1 MGGCFLDKQSKAKEG
16 RRDRAASA
24 CGGGSDSTRGCAC
37 PGFYAVS
44 SRWRC
49 AARHRVDRCPM
60 GDGFSLSLARA
71 SSSPTTTGRLGGARS
86 NGAAAAAVL
95 VPEHISFWSPC

>member
-44 SRWRC
+44 SRWGKVALRGTTP
-49 AARHRVDRCPM
+49 RGPLP
-60 GDGFSLSLARA
+60 DG
-71 SSSPTTTGRLGGARS
+71 
-86 NGAAAAAVL
+86 
-95 VPEHISFWSPC
+95 